1 MEPIKSFVP
10 LAKWLLRVALLV
22 FAYVVY
28 YENVMAFDFSSKYF
42 YISLAM
48 IVMTIL
54 LFFGGF
60 LSSATLTV
68 ISGALIFL
76 LSVAQMFLSGISLAT
91 VFQFY
96 TPAALGFYFL
106 ARGNKG

>member
-10 LAKWLLRVALLV
+10 LAKWFLRVALLIFV
-22 FAYVVY
+22 YVAY
-28 YENVMAFDFSSKYF
+28 YETVMSFDFSSKSF
-42 YISLAM
+42 FIALAM

-60 LSSATLTV
+60 LNSPTLTV

-76 LSVAQMFLSGISLAT
+76 LSVAQMFLGGISFAIVLSY
-91 VFQFY
+91 F